1 MGTDGFSVPKW
12 SAYKGDFCGH
22 HRIIVVY
29 ETVEF
34 VQYFIVTSQVDKAR
48 IRSRF
53 DPNSLALINQAEW
66 SQLSRPSCVE
76 CSKRNLKQ
84 ESKEAMKKRRE
95 AWGLTPIGDVPEAVR
110 RRIADAIAASV
121 TYTEQEKRLYTL

>member
-53 DPNSLALINQAEW
+53 DPNSLVLINQAEW

-84 ESKEAMKKRRE
+84 ESKEVMKKRRE